1 MIRSTAGSG
10 ASALLIDA
18 DARAIRKASDAGNN
32 RLMLHA

>member
-10 ASALLIDA
+10 ASALLI